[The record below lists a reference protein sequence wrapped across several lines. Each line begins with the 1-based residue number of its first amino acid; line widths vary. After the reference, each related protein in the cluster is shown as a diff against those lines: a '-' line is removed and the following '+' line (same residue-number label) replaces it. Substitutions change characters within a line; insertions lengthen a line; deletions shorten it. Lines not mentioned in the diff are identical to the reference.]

1 MPRDIVLASG
11 SQIRASLLRAAAVD
25 VVAQPARIDE
35 KAIRDTLAA
44 EAASARD
51 TADTLA
57 EMKARKV
64 SERRRDALVIGCDQV
79 LEHRGEMLEKPARL
93 DAARA
98 QLVRLRGDRHTLLSA
113 AVIYVD
119 AEPVWRHVGVARMTM
134 HRFSDAYL
142 DAYLERNWPGIGDS
156 VGGYKLEEEGVRL
169 FARIEG
175 DHFTILGL
183 PLLEILSYLGGRGEI
198 VA

>member
-11 SQIRASLLRAAAVD
+11 SQIRASLFRAAAVD
-25 VVAQPARIDE
+25 VVAQQARIDE
-35 KAIRDTLAA
+35 TTVRAALAA
-44 EAASARD
+44 EGASPRD

-57 EMKARKV
+57 EMKARKI
-64 SERRRDALVIGCDQV
+64 SERRPDALVIGCDQI
-79 LEHRGEMLEKPARL
+79 LEHRGEMLGKPATL
-93 DAARA
+93 DTARA
-98 QLVRLRGDRHTLLSA
+98 QLMRLRGDRHTLLAA

-119 AEPVWRHVGVARMTM
+119 AEPVWRHVGVARLAM

-142 DAYLERNWPGIGDS
+142 DAYLARNWPGIGDS

-183 PLLEILSYLGGRGEI
+183 PLLEILSYLRLRGEI